1 MTLVPPPFYPTP
13 CLPQARFHGSF
24 GMPCVP
30 FPPFFYSH
38 VVFRVSIPVCRP
50 VCRHPPVLCFGSR
63 FTFEAKSAPL
73 SHVDSRLTPVP
84 RRFPFDPCPALCFRS
99 WMPPVP
105 RCVSGPGCPL
115 SRVVFQVSIHV

>member
-1 MTLVPPPFYPTP
+1 
-13 CLPQARFHGSF
+13 
-24 GMPCVP
+24 MPCVP
-30 FPPFFYSH
+30 FHPFFYSH

-50 VCRHPPVLCFGSR
+50 VCRHPPCCVSGLDSR
-63 FTFEAKSAPL
+63 LKQSLPQSPL

-115 SRVVFQVSIHV
+115 SRVVFRVSIHV